1 MLDINNNGGS
11 VSCKTEHIKNSTLFL
26 KKRKKEQ
33 IRPFCRLLNDECLI
47 AVGPHA

>member
-1 MLDINNNGGS
+1 MLDINNNGGR
-11 VSCKTEHIKNSTLFL
+11 VPCKAEHIKEFDPFPQ
-26 KKRKKEQ
+26 KKKKQ